1 MMDTLYSVLYLQL
14 TDSTSLPIITTCL
27 FILCHLAD
35 SHIIINYH
43 YMFNTFP
50 HTYIHRVVADHQRS
64 LALGLQS
71 AIWRLSG
78 AIPGPIIFGIIF
90 DSSCLKWEGTCGHHG
105 NCWLYNNTH
114 LSSATISFAIPVMMV
129 VSFLFLL
136 SFLTFPKTKEEIFN
150 EEEDRSS
157 SVKDDSDHYVQ
168 LNGTYETESEP
179 DDDKEQLIRPE
190 N

>member
-1 MMDTLYSVLYLQL
+1 M
-14 TDSTSLPIITTCL
+14 
-27 FILCHLAD
+27 FI
-35 SHIIINYH
+35 
-43 YMFNTFP
+43 TFP
-50 HTYIHRVVADHQRS
+50 HTYIHRVVADDQRS

-114 LSSATISFAIPVMMV
+114 LSSATISFAIPVMVV

-136 SFLTFPKTKEEIFN
+136 SFLTFPKTKKEIFN

-157 SVKDDSDHYVQ
+157 SVKDGSDHYVQ
-168 LNGTYETESEP
+168 LNGAYETTDSEP